1 MRTAAVVIGAGQAGL
16 AMSWWLARRSIDHV
30 VLERGEVANTWR
42 TERWDS
48 LTLLTPNWQS
58 RLPGHGYEGD
68 DPDGFRTLG
77 ETVAF
82 IERYAKIVSAPLRT
96 NCPVTAVRRTDDGYE
111 VVTAQGTWH
120 CKAVVLATGAFNAA
134 QVPKLSEAVP
144 PGITQLT
151 TVQYRSPER
160 LEAGGVLVVG
170 AAASGAQIADEIQ
183 RSGRPV
189 TLAVGEHVRA
199 HRTYRG
205 RDIYWWMDA
214 TGLNDERYDQVE
226 NLTRARSV
234 PSFQLA
240 GYADRRDIDLNALT
254 SLGVKLVGRLAG
266 IRDGKAQL
274 SGSLRNVCEL
284 ADLKL
289 NRLLNKMD
297 EWAAESGLGDALDPS
312 HRPEPTRVDAS
323 PPLGLDFGREGIR
336 TILWATGFRPDY
348 AWLDVPVLDRKGNI
362 RHDGGVVTEAPGLYV
377 MGLPFLRR
385 RKSSLIDGVG
395 DDARDLSAHL
405 AAHLGARSADA
416 SAAAAGALGDGAVG
430 ERGDAP
436 RPAPQSAPKCA

>member
-1 MRTAAVVIGAGQAGL
+1 MRTTVVVIGAGQAGL
-16 AMSWWLARRSIDHV
+16 AMSWWLAERAIDHV

-68 DPDGFRTLG
+68 DPDGFRTMA

-82 IERYAKIVSAPLRT
+82 IERYASLLSPPLRT
-96 NCPVTAVRRTDDGYE
+96 HCPVVSVRRVPEGYE
-111 VVTAQGTWH
+111 VVTEQGTWQ
-120 CKAVVLATGAFNAA
+120 CKAVVLATGGFNHA
-134 QVPKLSEAVP
+134 QRPKLSEAVP
-144 PGITQLT
+144 SGIAQLT
-151 TVQYRSPER
+151 PVQYRNPGT
-160 LEAGGVLVVG
+160 LEPGGVLVVG
-170 AAASGAQIADEIQ
+170 AAATGAQLADEVQ

-199 HRTYRG
+199 SRTYRG
-205 RDIYWWMDA
+205 KDMQWWMDA
-214 TGLNDERYDQVE
+214 TGLNDERYDEVE
-226 NLTRARSV
+226 NLTRARSL

-240 GYADRRDIDLNALT
+240 GYPDRRNIDLNALT

-266 IRDGKAQL
+266 IRDGKAQF

-289 NRLLNKMD
+289 NRLLSRID
-297 EWAAESGLGDALDPS
+297 QWAAENGVSNVDPA
-312 HRPEPTRVDAS
+312 HRPEPTRVEAS
-323 PPLGLDFGREGIR
+323 PPLGLDFERAGIR
-336 TILWATGFRPDY
+336 TIVWATGFRPDY
-348 AWLDVPVLDRKGNI
+348 SWLEVPVLDPKGNI
-362 RHDGGVVTEAPGLYV
+362 RHDGGVVSEAPGLYLL
-377 MGLPFLRR
+377 GLTFLRR

-405 AAHLGARSADA
+405 AAHLGETRLGK
-416 SAAAAGALGDGAVG
+416 AAGRL
-430 ERGDAP
+430 
-436 RPAPQSAPKCA
+436 